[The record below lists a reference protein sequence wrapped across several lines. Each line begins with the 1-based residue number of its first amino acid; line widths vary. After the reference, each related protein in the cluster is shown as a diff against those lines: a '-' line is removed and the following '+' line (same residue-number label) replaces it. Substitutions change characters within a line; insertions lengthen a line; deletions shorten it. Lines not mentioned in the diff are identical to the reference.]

1 MLIVTFVTSA
11 KRILKSARELFL
23 TLIERIHSI
32 QPKRPPWVSFCLEY
46 TMNVYVNLKPNNYDG
61 ESDLLTVEVPASY
74 TDELLRYVRPIA
86 EQKNINE
93 DKILKDIIK
102 EAVLEIERRN
112 YERKNRKTK
121 KR

>member
-1 MLIVTFVTSA
+1 LY
-11 KRILKSARELFL
+11 RG
-23 TLIERIHSI
+23 HGN
-32 QPKRPPWVSFCLEY
+32 
-46 TMNVYVNLKPNNYDG
+46 MNVYVNLKPNNYDG
-61 ESDLLTVEVPASY
+61 DTDLLTVEVPASY

>member
-1 MLIVTFVTSA
+1 
-11 KRILKSARELFL
+11 
-23 TLIERIHSI
+23 
-32 QPKRPPWVSFCLEY
+32 
-46 TMNVYVNLKPNNYDG
+46 MNVYVNLKPNNYDG

-74 TDELLRYVRPIA
+74 TDEILRYVRPIA

-112 YERKNRKTK
+112 YERKSRKNK

>member
-1 MLIVTFVTSA
+1 
-11 KRILKSARELFL
+11 
-23 TLIERIHSI
+23 
-32 QPKRPPWVSFCLEY
+32 
-46 TMNVYVNLKPNNYDG
+46 MNVYVNLKPNNYDG

-86 EQKNINE
+86 EQKNIDE
-93 DKILKDIIK
+93 SKILKDIIK

-112 YERKNRKTK
+112 YERKNRKNK

>member
-1 MLIVTFVTSA
+1 MY
-11 KRILKSARELFL
+11 RG
-23 TLIERIHSI
+23 HGN
-32 QPKRPPWVSFCLEY
+32 
-46 TMNVYVNLKPNNYDG
+46 MNVYVNLKPNNYDG
-61 ESDLLTVEVPASY
+61 ESDLLTVEVPSSY

>member
-1 MLIVTFVTSA
+1 
-11 KRILKSARELFL
+11 
-23 TLIERIHSI
+23 
-32 QPKRPPWVSFCLEY
+32 
-46 TMNVYVNLKPNNYDG
+46 MNVYVNLKPNTYDG
-61 ESDLLTVEVPASY
+61 DTDLLTVEVPASY

-93 DKILKDIIK
+93 DRILKDIIK
-102 EAVLEIERRN
+102 ASVLEIERRS

>member
-1 MLIVTFVTSA
+1 
-11 KRILKSARELFL
+11 
-23 TLIERIHSI
+23 
-32 QPKRPPWVSFCLEY
+32 
-46 TMNVYVNLKPNNYDG
+46 MNVYVNLKPNNYDG
-61 ESDLLTVEVPASY
+61 ESDLLTVEVPSSY

-112 YERKNRKTK
+112 YERKNRKNK

>member
-1 MLIVTFVTSA
+1 MY
-11 KRILKSARELFL
+11 RG
-23 TLIERIHSI
+23 HGN
-32 QPKRPPWVSFCLEY
+32 
-46 TMNVYVNLKPNNYDG
+46 MNVYVNLKPNNFDG
-61 ESDLLTVEVPASY
+61 DTDLLTVEVPASY